1 MIRNIQIKNFKSLK
15 SVDVDLSNLN
25 LLTGLNGSGK
35 SSLLQALLLLR
46 QSEHEIGR
54 GRMLLQKKENELFDA
69 GVAKD
74 VYFQWG
80 IEKTIDFRLLLENR
94 FLLDWSFDC
103 DVLISPDDN
112 ILTTEKKYTAADLI
126 QSAVFTQQFH
136 YLNAERL
143 SPQNLYSRNVEV
155 VENERSI
162 GVFGEYAVHF
172 LEHFGNNYEVGME
185 TYEVS
190 KKDEKTGK
198 ETTETKKRVRVG
210 FEHLLHPKAKSE
222 KLIHQ
227 ADAWLSEISPGV
239 NLIPEKVSNEESR
252 ISYQFGT
259 SLGRTNRFKPKNV
272 GFGLSYVLPVIV
284 TLLTAEP
291 GQLIL
296 MENPES
302 HIHPRGQAELGRLLA
317 AAAQSGAQL
326 LVETHSDHIL
336 NGIRIAARN
345 KQIDPGKAVA
355 FYFKRN
361 EEDNSSDITPI
372 IVDANGK
379 LHRKTA
385 EGTTAKIPKG
395 FFDEWTNSMAQ
406 LF

>member
-1 MIRNIQIKNFKSLK
+1 MMIRHISIKNFKSLK
-15 SVDVDLSNLN
+15 SADVDLSHLN

-46 QSEHEIGR
+46 QSLHEIER
-54 GRMLLQKKENELFDA
+54 GKLLLQKKENELFDA
-69 GVAKD
+69 GVAAD
-74 VYFQWG
+74 VWFQYG
-80 IEKTIDFRLLLENR
+80 VEKSIDFMLTLEND
-94 FLLDWSFDC
+94 LVLDWSFDC
-103 DVLISPDDN
+103 DVYQTPEANSLSTSRHYPSAS
-112 ILTTEKKYTAADLI
+112 LE
-126 QSAVFTQQFH
+126 QSAVFTKDFH

-143 SPQNLYSRNVEV
+143 SPQNIYRRNVDV
-155 VENERSI
+155 VEKEQSVGI
-162 GVFGEYAVHF
+162 FGEYAVHF
-172 LEHFGNNYEVGME
+172 LETYGNTME
-185 TYEVS
+185 INS
-190 KKDEKTGK
+190 A
-198 ETTETKKRVRVG
+198 
-210 FEHLLHPKAKSE
+210 HLQHPKAKSE

-239 NLIPEKVSNEESR
+239 SLIPEKISNEESR

-296 MENPES
+296 IENPES

-317 AAAQSGAQL
+317 ASAQSGAQL

-336 NGIRIAARN
+336 NGIRIAVRSR
-345 KQIDPGKAVA
+345 QIEPERTLA
-355 FYFKRN
+355 FYFKRS
-361 EEDNSSDITPI
+361 EEDNCSEITPI
-372 IVDANGK
+372 VIDRHGK
-379 LHRKTA
+379 LHQKTSD
-385 EGTTAKIPKG
+385 GTTTKIPKG
-395 FFDEWTNSMAQ
+395 FFDEWTNSMAK

>member
-1 MIRNIQIKNFKSLK
+1 MMIRHIAIKNFKSLK
-15 SVDVDLSNLN
+15 SVDVGLSSLN

-35 SSLLQALLLLR
+35 SSLLQVLLLLR

-54 GRMLLQKKENELFDA
+54 GRLLLQKKENELFDA

-80 IEKTIDFRLLLENR
+80 IEKTIDFQLLLENR
-94 FLLDWSFDC
+94 FMLDWSFDC
-103 DVLISPDDN
+103 DVLLYPDDN
-112 ILTTEKKYTAADLI
+112 ILTTKREYAAADLI
-126 QSAVFTQQFH
+126 QSTLFTQRFH

-143 SPQNLYSRNVEV
+143 SPKNLYSRNVEA
-155 VENERSI
+155 VENERSV

-172 LEHFGNNYEVGME
+172 LEHFGETFEVE
-185 TYEVS
+185 NEN
-190 KKDEKTGK
+190 
-198 ETTETKKRVRVG
+198 
-210 FEHLLHPKAKSE
+210 LQHPKAKSE

-259 SLGRTNRFKPKNV
+259 FHGRTNRFKPKNV

-284 TLLTAEP
+284 TLLTAEK

-296 MENPES
+296 MENPEA

-317 AAAQSGAQL
+317 ASAQAGAQL

-336 NGIRIAARN
+336 NGIRIAVRT
-345 KQIDPGKAVA
+345 KQIEPEKAIA
-355 FYFKRN
+355 FYFKRS
-361 EEDNSSDITPI
+361 EEDNCSEITPI
-372 IVDANGK
+372 VIDQHGK
-379 LHRKTA
+379 LHQKTPD
-385 EGTTAKIPKG
+385 GTTTKIPKG
-395 FFDEWTNSMAQ
+395 FFDEWTNSMAK